1 MKPRL
6 IFLAALCLLTPL
18 TASAQEACVPL
29 GNAGE
34 QVCYSGVFPADPIVI
49 ELGQPIR
56 LPVTVF
62 RNLTNRAM
70 SFKIE
75 WAGIDIGGSGGLVI
89 LRLDAGEWW
98 TLADLAFEIEG
109 LDLGTRRIAIGFSA
123 VGGDYTV
130 TAERQFDLTVAMPGQ
145 LREIIQ
151 VPLRYCVIEGSPQ
164 ALGRQP
170 GETVDG
176 KKLLSVLRQAADEIW
191 LPQAGILFRHGFAPQ
206 GIPVVADPD
215 PTTTPV
221 TKLGD
226 VTMALFYNGEWAD
239 AARNC
244 ELAWDELYPGQRG
257 VIVVNA
263 RKVIGGSGDVVGGV
277 SPAAPYEL
285 WVKSGA
291 DPRTGS
297 RGDALCGNPSKLLVG
312 DVTPMLI
319 TATYDP
325 ALFQTFPFVT
335 DTFQPSKVL
344 AHELG
349 HTLMLGHGN
358 GLDDNADGLLPP
370 TIGIRRFDQYCD
382 PLGAAEHDPSLGCS
396 LMQPGDCKTITP
408 LQREVTRAAA
418 KLVPGAVL
426 PDPVADPA
434 GYLLAAPGS
443 CPADCDVPLTLKQQ
457 KIEMADTP
465 GAEITNFSHTVLEHP
480 QGGTHSY
487 WVHADLDNDAATGCS
502 VSEPGRPEFVG
513 AELRTLV
520 TVNSTGTDA
529 DATPTVWQCPAGAW
543 MEVQDPGVRATAY
556 ALTPVLHDTAA
567 PVRGI
572 VTIQMPNAVRG
583 PAGTHVRVQAVA
595 EGESTFDLLPASGT
609 GGVISLVPPDLPTCS
624 VGPIVARPGQIV
636 SITANR
642 LPASRMAD
650 VFIAD
655 AKLGTGSIEADGLLT
670 IDVVVPATAEEGLR
684 PVEVVV
690 QNGAASASCALLI
703 KGSAVTPATTA
714 TLTAAPNVNGWNNA
728 DVVVA
733 LNAVDVP
740 GGPGIASVSYS
751 ATGAQAIAPTTQA
764 GSSASVTI
772 SVEGQTILE
781 FFSTNNGGASEAAH
795 SVTISLDKTLPTIT
809 YAGNQG
815 TYGVLDTVNIMCQA
829 ADSLSGLLFDTCAD
843 ISGPA
848 YQFSPTGNTFSAT
861 AVDYASN
868 VATAS
873 TSVQITVT
881 YADLCTLT
889 RQFLQ
894 NSGATPDKAQTLG
907 DSLCAQLAAAE
918 AADSRGNASAS
929 RSALAAYVRQLKGAV
944 PTFLT
949 DAQFQILSSLAN
961 AL

>member
-1 MKPRL
+1 MKL
-6 IFLAALCLLTPL
+6 KLLLLTTLALFTPL

-29 GNAGE
+29 GSEGE
-34 QVCYSGVFPADPIVI
+34 KVCYSGVFPANPIVI

-62 RNLTNRAM
+62 RNLTNRRMA
-70 SFKIE
+70 FTIE
-75 WAGIDIGGSGGLVI
+75 WAGLDIGGSGALI
-89 LRLDAGEWW
+89 TLLLDPGEWH
-98 TLADLAFEIEG
+98 TLADLAFEIDG
-109 LDLGTRRIAIGFSA
+109 LDLGTRRIAIGFGA
-123 VGGDYTV
+123 VGGDYQIST
-130 TAERQFDLTVAMPGQ
+130 ERQFDLTIVMPGQ

-164 ALGRQP
+164 ALGRKP

-176 KKLLSVLRQAADEIW
+176 QKLLSVLRQAADEIW

-206 GIPVVADPD
+206 GIPVVADPE
-215 PTTTPV
+215 PTPTSSIM
-221 TKLGD
+221 KLGD
-226 VTMALFYNGEWAD
+226 VTTHLLGNGEWGT
-239 AARNC
+239 AAHKC
-244 ELAWDELYPGQRG
+244 EQAWNELYPGQRG

-263 RKVIGGSGDVVGGV
+263 RKVFSGTDAVGGIAPTV
-277 SPAAPYEL
+277 PYEL
-285 WVKSGA
+285 WVKSNA
-291 DPRTGS
+291 DEKTGS
-297 RGDALCGNPSKLLVG
+297 RGDALCGNPRALLAG
-312 DVTPMLI
+312 DVTPMLM

-325 ALFQTFPFVT
+325 ALFKVYPYVT
-335 DTFQPSKVL
+335 DTYEPSKVV

-370 TIGIRRFDQYCD
+370 TNGIRRFDQYCD
-382 PLGAAEHDPSLGCS
+382 PLGAYEDSLGCS
-396 LMQPGDCKTITP
+396 VMQSGDCKTISP
-408 LQREVTRAAA
+408 LQRELTRAAA
-418 KLVPGAVL
+418 KHVPGAVL
-426 PDPVADPA
+426 ADPVAALA
-434 GYLLAAPGS
+434 GDLLAAPGP
-443 CPADCDVPLTLKQQ
+443 CPADCDVPLTVKQQ

-487 WVHADLDNDAATGCS
+487 WVYADLDNNAATGCP
-502 VSEPGRPEFVG
+502 VSEPGRPEFGG

-529 DATPTVWQCPAGAW
+529 DATPTVWQCTAGAW

-556 ALTPVLHDTAA
+556 GLRPALDDTVA
-567 PVRGI
+567 PSGGI

-583 PAGTHVRVQAVA
+583 PAGKQVRVQAVA

-624 VGPIVARPGQIV
+624 AGPMVAKPGQIV

-642 LPASRMAD
+642 MPASRMAD

-655 AKLGTGSIEADGLLT
+655 AKLGSGSIGANGSLT
-670 IDVVVPATAEEGLR
+670 LDVVVPATAQEGVR

-714 TLTAAPNVNGWNNA
+714 TLTPEPNVNGWNNA
-728 DVVVA
+728 NVTVA
-733 LNAVDVP
+733 LNAVDMP
-740 GGPGIASVSYS
+740 GGTGIATVSYS
-751 ATGAQAIAPTTQA
+751 ATGAQTIALTPVT
-764 GSSASVTI
+764 GASTSI
-772 SVEGQTILE
+772 PINVEGQTTIAYYAT
-781 FFSTNNGGASEAAH
+781 SNSGVTEAAH
-795 SVTISLDKTLPTIT
+795 NVTVSLDKTLPAIA

-815 TYGVLDTVNIMCQA
+815 TYGVLDTVSITCTA
-829 ADSLSGLLFDTCAD
+829 SDSLSGLLLNTCAD

-848 YQFSPTGNTFSAT
+848 WQFSLTGNTFTAT
-861 AVDYASN
+861 AMDFASN
-868 VATAS
+868 VNTATAS
-873 TSVQITVT
+873 FNIVAT

-889 RQFLQ
+889 RQFLDTS
-894 NSGATPDKAQTLG
+894 NPDKRVLG
-907 DSLCAQLAAAE
+907 ESLCAKLGAAE
-918 AADSRGNASAS
+918 AAAARGNANAK
-929 RSALAAYVRQLKGAV
+929 RNVLDAYIRQLKATV
-944 PTFLT
+944 PNFLT
-949 DAQFQILSSLAN
+949 QAQVEILSTLAA